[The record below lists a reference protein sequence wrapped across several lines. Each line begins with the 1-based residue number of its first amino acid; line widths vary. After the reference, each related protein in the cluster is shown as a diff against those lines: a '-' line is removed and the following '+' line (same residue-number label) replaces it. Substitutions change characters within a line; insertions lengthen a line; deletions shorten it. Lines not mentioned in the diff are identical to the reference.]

1 MRRTFLPLLT
11 GLVFACAAPRPA
23 AAQTTAGPRSF
34 SIDPLG
40 TASAEAAQ
48 RFALPATWIRAIVRA
63 ESNSNPRATSPK
75 GAIGLMQLM
84 PATWSK
90 LRLVHGLG
98 GDPYDPHDN
107 IIAGSAYIRTLFDRY
122 GTPGW
127 IAAYNAGPARYE
139 AWLRGRPLPSE
150 TRAYVATVAPNL
162 AEGGIL
168 QRART
173 AIILRIDW
181 TRSPL
186 FVAQQRDAA
195 AATPLPRERMPSEA
209 AKPPISG
216 ADPAKAP
223 RSNGLFVARGDQ
235 GTRP

>member
-1 MRRTFLPLLT
+1 MRRTLLPLLT
-11 GLVFACAAPRPA
+11 GLVFACAEPGPA
-23 AAQTTAGPRSF
+23 AAQTTAGPMSF

-40 TASAEAAQ
+40 TAIAEAAQ
-48 RFALPATWIRAIVRA
+48 RFELPATWIRAIVRA
-63 ESNSNPRATSPK
+63 ESNGNPRATSPK

-127 IAAYNAGPARYE
+127 IAAYNAGPGRYE

-168 QRART
+168 QRARS
-173 AIILRIDW
+173 AIIQRIDW
-181 TRSPL
+181 TQSPL

-195 AATPLPRERMPSEA
+195 ATALLPSERMPSEA
-209 AKPPISG
+209 AKAPISG
-216 ADPAKAP
+216 AAPAKAL
-223 RSNGLFVARGDQ
+223 RLNGLFVARGDQ

>member
-1 MRRTFLPLLT
+1 MAELSDLELLAELGVETAPEPVRSLTPLQE
-11 GLVFACAAPRPA
+11 RII
-23 AAQTTAGPRSF
+23 AGF
-34 SIDPLG
+34 EDI
-40 TASAEAAQ
+40 Q
-48 RFALPATWIRAIVRA
+48 RFVA
-63 ESNSNPRATSPK
+63 E
-75 GAIGLMQLM
+75 
-84 PATWSK
+84 
-90 LRLVHGLG
+90 HGLG

-127 IAAYNAGPARYE
+127 IAAYNAGPGRYE